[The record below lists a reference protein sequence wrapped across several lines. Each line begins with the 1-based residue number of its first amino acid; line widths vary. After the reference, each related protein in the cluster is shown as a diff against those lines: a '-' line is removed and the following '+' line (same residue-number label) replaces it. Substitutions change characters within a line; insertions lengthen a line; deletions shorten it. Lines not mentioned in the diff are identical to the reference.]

1 MRKIKDID
9 VVLPD
14 GPYLYVHA
22 RDGIE
27 TLQFHVRRKKAI
39 RLQKI
44 HLRHDTDPHWSVQW
58 WTFMQLPYWGD
69 KTPQWILSNEEK
81 YHDLLRAAVR
91 YAKAEVVLTG
101 RKSVRT

>member
-14 GPYLYVHA
+14 GPYAYIRAL
-22 RDGIE
+22 DGIE
-27 TLQFHVRRKKAI
+27 TLQLYVRRKKAV

-44 HLRHDTDPHWSVQW
+44 RLRHETDPHWSVQW
-58 WTFMQLPYWGD
+58 WTFMQQPYGGD
-69 KTPQWILSNEEK
+69 KTPQWVLLSEEK
-81 YHDLLRAAVR
+81 YRDLLHAAVR

>member
-14 GPYLYVHA
+14 GPYAYIRAL
-22 RDGIE
+22 DDIE
-27 TLQFHVRRKKAI
+27 TLQLYVRRKKAV

-44 HLRHDTDPHWSVQW
+44 RLRHETDPHWSVQW
-58 WTFMQLPYWGD
+58 WTFMSQPYWGD

-81 YHDLLRAAVR
+81 YRDLLRAAVR
-91 YAKAEVVLTG
+91 YAKAEVVLT
-101 RKSVRT
+101 RQKSVRT